1 MHAGASR
8 VPDLDERQQ
17 HAKARVGSSPGRYII
32 ALVCRRF
39 PVAELRWIFAP
50 GGCGDLLPI
59 REGTP
64 CSRRTSVAAAHI
76 AALGSLVLAH
86 GADFQ
91 QEFAPRNAR
100 KVERLFQ
107 ILKGT
112 RQTVGDPVECG
123 AGVHDA
129 VRALGL
135 RPQAEALVPPT
146 FGLND
151 MRNALRFAGLQS
163 ADGSTATVPEQPRGP
178 AVTTRAPLNLAP
190 PSIGVPRPTSVRN

>member
-59 REGTP
+59 PEGTP
-64 CSRRTSVAAAHI
+64 CSRRTSVAGAYI
-76 AALGSLVLAH
+76 AALGALVLAH

-112 RQTVGDPVECG
+112 VQTVGDPVECG
-123 AGVHDA
+123 AGSSRRNTRAWASTAGGGARPAHLRAERCAQRTA
-129 VRALGL
+129 VC
-135 RPQAEALVPPT
+135 
-146 FGLND
+146 
-151 MRNALRFAGLQS
+151 RFAECGWVS
-163 ADGSTATVPEQPRGP
+163 RDRPRTTAWPGCHNTRTSKSRP
-178 AVTTRAPLNLAP
+178 ALDRCAAPYQ
-190 PSIGVPRPTSVRN
+190 R